1 MSSYN
6 VEIERVVEAILMKKW
21 DAMEKKYPYTDY
33 ESAIKNPWYKDEAKL
48 QTFINDVDD
57 DIAPIFEN
65 HMKEYQQCNK
75 KMFEGGRKKCR
86 EKLNAKTL
94 KMLEAKL

>member
-1 MSSYN
+1 
-6 VEIERVVEAILMKKW
+6 MKKW